1 MSEIDHIVRDLT
13 ISQKAQFNLVELYK
27 TLKYWFEINGYS
39 FFEREYEDTIKGDKK
54 DVKIKWEGSKP
65 IDDYSKFYV
74 SLSFKIKNYEIVE
87 TSKEKIV
94 EGELNISINSDI
106 ETDYEQKWENKPIW
120 KFLRGVSDKFFT
132 ERRRKI
138 YEKELKDDTYD
149 LFNKIKSFLN
159 LYKFR

>member
-1 MSEIDHIVRDLT
+1 MEIDHVVKDL
-13 ISQKAQFNLVELYK
+13 IINQKTQFNLIELYK

-39 FFEREYEDTIKGDKK
+39 FFEKEYEDIVKSGKK
-54 DVKIKWEGSKP
+54 DVVIKWEGSKP

-74 SLSFKIKNYEIVE
+74 YLKFKVKDYEIIE
-87 TSKEKIV
+87 TTKEKII
-94 EGELNISINSDI
+94 EGSLKISFSSDI
-106 ETDYEQKWENKPIW
+106 LTDYEERWENKPIW

-138 YEKELKDDTYD
+138 YEKELKDNTYD
-149 LFNKIKSFLN
+149 LFNKTKSFLN